1 MESKTKPKKVLIFNK
16 KEKVIMALEKIT
28 DAYSQEEINR
38 LTETAFTFNYKDIDL
53 NKMRKT
59 DLIVIIGDLI
69 KRVNENITIVDNNTS
84 TIDQAEYDRIVI
96 ENNQLKSGLKAL
108 QDKLKPR
115 DSMMT
120 TSILTAN
127 DVMSISSNIGDGY
140 KTWN

>member
-1 MESKTKPKKVLIFNK
+1 
-16 KEKVIMALEKIT
+16 MALEKIT
-28 DAYSQEEINR
+28 DVYSQEEINR

-96 ENNQLKSGLKAL
+96 ENNQLKSGLKVL